1 MFTVTAKC
9 KVIYNGRLFP
19 AGEPFDVADAD
30 AEEMKQY
37 GIVEKKADHGDSEHS
52 EGKSERKPRK
62 KIEKV
67 EVGDDNDG
75 KSDTNNGATTDR
87 GDE

>member
-9 KVIYNGRLFP
+9 KVIYNGRLYY
-19 AGEPFDVADAD
+19 AGEPFDIQDAD

-37 GIVEKKADHGDSEHS
+37 GTVAKKAGHKDNEQS

-67 EVGDDNDG
+67 EVGDENDG
-75 KSDTNNGATTDR
+75 QSDTNNDTTLDR